1 MFCSIRMFIYL
12 GVTLTFLL
20 FNYISEYVNSHASL
34 IQSLWM
40 PTSELPYLSLI
51 GSHKTNGFHV
61 LRVNKAILI
70 LAFRS
75 IKD

>member
-1 MFCSIRMFIYL
+1 MFCSIRVFIYL

-20 FNYISEYVNSHASL
+20 FNYIVEYVNSHASL

-40 PTSELPYLSLI
+40 PANLLPYLSLI
-51 GSHKTNGFHV
+51 GSHKMYGFHV
-61 LRVNKAILI
+61 LKVNKAILI